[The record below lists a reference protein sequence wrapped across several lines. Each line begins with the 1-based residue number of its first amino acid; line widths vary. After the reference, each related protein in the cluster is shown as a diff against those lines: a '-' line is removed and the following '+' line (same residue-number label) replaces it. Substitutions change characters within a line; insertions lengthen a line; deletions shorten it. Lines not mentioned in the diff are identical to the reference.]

1 MAAQQT
7 TNTMAEELNKLIKQI
22 AVMKTLPDADIDW
35 INQNLELPVLM
46 RIRQPLD
53 QQYAAGTSQVPPP
66 PIGAEGGG
74 GMGMGGGMGGDT
86 GFPPVPGIRTG
97 TDMSGG
103 VDELRRI
110 LGANAQA
117 V

>member
-1 MAAQQT
+1 MPAQQQS

-35 INQNLELPVLM
+35 INQNLEGPVLM
-46 RIRQPLD
+46 KIREPLD
-53 QQYAAGTSQVPPP
+53 QQFAAGNSQVPPP
-66 PIGAEGGG
+66 PIGAESGG
-74 GMGMGGGMGGDT
+74 GMGGGMDGGM

-110 LGANAQA
+110 LGVNAQA

>member
-1 MAAQQT
+1 MV
-7 TNTMAEELNKLIKQI
+7 EELNKLIKQI

-35 INQNLELPVLM
+35 INQNLEGPVLM
-46 RIRQPLD
+46 KIREPLD
-53 QQYAAGTSQVPPP
+53 QQFAVGNSQVPPP

-74 GMGMGGGMGGDT
+74 GIGMDGGMSGGM

-110 LGANAQA
+110 LGSNAQA